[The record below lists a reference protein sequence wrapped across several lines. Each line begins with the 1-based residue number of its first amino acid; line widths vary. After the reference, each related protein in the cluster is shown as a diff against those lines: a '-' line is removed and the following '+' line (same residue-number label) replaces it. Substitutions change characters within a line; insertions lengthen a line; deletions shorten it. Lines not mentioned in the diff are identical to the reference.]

1 MKAIAALALV
11 GGAIAAPT
19 KTVESRQLPG
29 MGSLPGLGSSGS
41 STGSGLGSLASMLPG
56 LGGSSSGGSLPG
68 LGSSTG
74 SGLGS
79 LASLIPGL
87 GGSSSGS
94 SLPGLGGSSSGSSL
108 PGLGGSSLIPG
119 LGGSSSSGSGIPGL
133 GSSTGN
139 IPDLSSLLGGSSSG
153 GLPGLTK
160 RASITENGVTQ
171 NAGCQELTFIFARG
185 TSEMGNMG
193 SVVGPP
199 VAKQLA
205 SLTGNK
211 VTVQGVDYPADAAGN
226 ANMGASGGPKM
237 AELIQ
242 QAKKQCPNTKV
253 VVGGY
258 SQGAMVV
265 HNAASKVGAD
275 AISGAV
281 LFGDPF
287 KTQGVGQLASNKVK
301 EFCASGDPV
310 CLNGMNF
317 MAHLSYGSNAQE
329 AAQFLVQAAGL

>member
-29 MGSLPGLGSSGS
+29 MGSLPGL
-41 STGSGLGSLASMLPG
+41 
-56 LGGSSSGGSLPG
+56 
-68 LGSSTG
+68 
-74 SGLGS
+74 
-79 LASLIPGL
+79 
-87 GGSSSGS
+87 
-94 SLPGLGGSSSGSSL
+94 
-108 PGLGGSSLIPG
+108 
-119 LGGSSSSGSGIPGL
+119 
-133 GSSTGN
+133 
-139 IPDLSSLLGGSSSG
+139 
-153 GLPGLTK
+153 
-160 RASITENGVTQ
+160 ENGVTQ

-199 VAKQLA
+199 VANQLA

-253 VVGGY
+253 VLGGY

-287 KTQGVGQLASNKVK
+287 KTQGVGQLASDKVK

>member
-94 SLPGLGGSSSGSSL
+94 SLPGLGGSS
-108 PGLGGSSLIPG
+108 LIPG

-133 GSSTGN
+133 GSS
-139 IPDLSSLLGGSSSG
+139 
-153 GLPGLTK
+153 
-160 RASITENGVTQ
+160 TENGVTQ

>member
-79 LASLIPGL
+79 LASLI
-87 GGSSSGS
+87 
-94 SLPGLGGSSSGSSL
+94 PGLGGSSSGSSL